1 MVVQKISRLKEF
13 LCHKNSL
20 KIAIILINIILSG
33 SDMDLFF
40 KNIIY
45 NFVFELQH
53 KWLEWILTGLGCVIF
68 WTLTQYWTQRP
79 AVLSFLHS
87 GWPVWHW
94 SHPDGL
100 SSCHPDL
107 SYTLHLSKK
116 PNLTYL
122 YHTLYTLNH
131 FLYFLTLLKS
141 NFAIL
146 PINIINNHYHTFQK
160 LNLLFLCT
168 TISLQQIFCFLKVYL
183 FPLEICF
190 HFLSISLD
198 KKRSHVVV
206 ESMSQSGPQFLICL
220 KYSIINK

>member
-1 MVVQKISRLKEF
+1 MNTDWTRLRDFLDADSILDTEACCSEF
-13 LCHKNSL
+13 PSFRLASMAL
-20 KIAIILINIILSG
+20 KSSWWAIQLSP
-33 SDMDLFF
+33 
-40 KNIIY
+40 
-45 NFVFELQH
+45 
-53 KWLEWILTGLGCVIF
+53 W
-68 WTLTQYWTQRP
+68 
-79 AVLSFLHS
+79 SFLYPT
-87 GWPVWHW
+87 PV
-94 SHPDGL
+94 
-100 SSCHPDL
+100 
-107 SYTLHLSKK
+107 KK

-131 FLYFLTLLKS
+131 FLYFLTLLIS

-160 LNLLFLCT
+160 LHLLFLCT

-220 KYSIINK
+220 KYSIINQ

>member
-1 MVVQKISRLKEF
+1 MNGWNEYWLDSAAWFFGRWLNTRHRGLLFWVSFIQVGQYGIEVILMGYPVVTLIF
-13 LCHKNSL
+13 L
-20 KIAIILINIILSG
+20 I
-33 SDMDLFF
+33 
-40 KNIIY
+40 
-45 NFVFELQH
+45 
-53 KWLEWILTGLGCVIF
+53 
-68 WTLTQYWTQRP
+68 P
-79 AVLSFLHS
+79 
-87 GWPVWHW
+87 
-94 SHPDGL
+94 
-100 SSCHPDL
+100 
-107 SYTLHLSKK
+107 YTCRKK

-131 FLYFLTLLKS
+131 FLYFLTLLIS

-146 PINIINNHYHTFQK
+146 PINIINNHYHMFQK

>member
-1 MVVQKISRLKEF
+1 MNTDWTRLRDFLDADSILDTEACCSEF
-13 LCHKNSL
+13 PSFRLASMAL
-20 KIAIILINIILSG
+20 KSSWWAIQLSP
-33 SDMDLFF
+33 
-40 KNIIY
+40 
-45 NFVFELQH
+45 
-53 KWLEWILTGLGCVIF
+53 W
-68 WTLTQYWTQRP
+68 
-79 AVLSFLHS
+79 SFLY
-87 GWPVWHW
+87 PT
-94 SHPDGL
+94 P
-100 SSCHPDL
+100 
-107 SYTLHLSKK
+107 T
-116 PNLTYL
+116 NLTYL

-131 FLYFLTLLKS
+131 FLYFLTLLIS